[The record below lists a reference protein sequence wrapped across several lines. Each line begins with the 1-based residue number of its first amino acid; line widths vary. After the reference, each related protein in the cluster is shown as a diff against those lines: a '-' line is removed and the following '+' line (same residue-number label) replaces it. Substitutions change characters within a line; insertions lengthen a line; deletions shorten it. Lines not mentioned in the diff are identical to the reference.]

1 MGNNYDIIV
10 VGGGTSG
17 LQAAK
22 TAAENGLRVALLE
35 RKTHPAVVQRSCAQ
49 MFLMNMDSFYN
60 ERMYFSETAKK
71 WVFPV
76 NNFSVNYAG
85 NYRKFYGCHFIAPNA
100 QDRIE
105 IGDYEA
111 NASPQGIAAV
121 VFDKNALLEGLFE
134 EGRQAGVDYFLE
146 RNVTSVSRVAAG
158 VQVKTAEGDSLTG
171 TFCIAADG
179 INSRLARI
187 SGLNRQRRF
196 LFTTGSVSYYVTGVE
211 FERSEVICM
220 GNAYDHKGGLGSVH
234 FCMLPSAYREDEY
247 WLYVNGDE
255 RLDYFTNKSNFSTW
269 FKKTEITHKRCAV
282 INAWSPAPEP
292 FLDNIVF
299 VGDSCWFAE
308 AENTGALLS
317 GHKAANAICEA
328 LHRGQ
333 PNRQGIMNYILWW
346 KKNWPETHDYKD
358 FLCYPVFFRIFTEDE
373 LNYLHKV
380 ITKKLFWSMNPFN
393 LYGHIMRG
401 MQPYVEKIRLERPE
415 LARKLEKFTPQQAE
429 SMMKP
434 ATRIGFPAY

>member
-373 LNYLHKV
+373 LNYLHGV

>member
-1 MGNNYDIIV
+1 MASKFDLIV

-17 LQAAK
+17 LEAAK
-22 TAAENGLRVALLE
+22 TAAENGLRVALVE

-60 ERMYFSETAKK
+60 ERMYFSEATKK

-100 QDRIE
+100 RDRIE

-111 NASPQGIAAV
+111 NASDQGTAAV
-121 VFDKNALLEGLFE
+121 VFDKNALLEGLYE
-134 EGRQAGVDYFLE
+134 EGRKAGVHYYLE
-146 RNVTSVSRVAAG
+146 RNVTSARRVAGG
-158 VQVKTAEGDSLTG
+158 VLVGTAEGDRLTA

-179 INSRLARI
+179 INSRLARLT
-187 SGLNRQRRF
+187 GLNRQRTF
-196 LFTTGSVSYYVTGVE
+196 LFTAGSVSYYVTGVQ
-211 FERSEVICM
+211 FDRSEMICM
-220 GNAYDHKGGLGSVH
+220 GNAYDHKGGLGPVH
-234 FCMLPSAYREDEY
+234 FCMLPSVYREDEY
-247 WLYVNGDE
+247 WLYINGDE
-255 RLDYFTNKSNFSTW
+255 RLDFFINKSNFSPW

-282 INAWSPAPEP
+282 INGWSPSPEP

-317 GHKAANAICEA
+317 GHKAANAVCEA
-328 LHRGQ
+328 LHRGK
-333 PNRQGIMNYILWW
+333 PDRQGVANYISWW
-346 KKNWPETHDYKD
+346 KTNWPETHNYKD
-358 FLCYPVFFRIFTEDE
+358 FLCYAVFFRIFTEDE
-373 LNYLHKV
+373 LNYLHRV

-393 LYGHIMRG
+393 LYGHIVRG
-401 MQPYVEKIRLERPE
+401 VAPHVDRIRRERPE
-415 LARKLEKFTPQQAE
+415 LARKLEAFTPQTAVA
-429 SMMKP
+429 MMKP